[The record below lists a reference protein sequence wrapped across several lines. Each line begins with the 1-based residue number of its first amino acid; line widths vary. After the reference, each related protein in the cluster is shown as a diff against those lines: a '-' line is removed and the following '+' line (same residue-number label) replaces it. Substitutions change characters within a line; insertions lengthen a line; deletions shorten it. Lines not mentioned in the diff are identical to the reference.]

1 MAGSIVLLA
10 TSQLFL
16 QNLQKPK
23 SEDQLP
29 ISSTGAI
36 QDVHVTAFQSAA
48 DSLLTAGRYVIH
60 YPSLLLAHKYLV
72 PIHPLVCFRP

>member
-1 MAGSIVLLA
+1 MADSVVPLA

-29 ISSTGAI
+29 TSSTGAI

-48 DSLLTAGRYVIH
+48 DSLLAAGRYVIH
-60 YPSLLLAHKYLV
+60 YPFSLRAHKYLV
-72 PIHPLVCFRP
+72 LIRPLVCFRP